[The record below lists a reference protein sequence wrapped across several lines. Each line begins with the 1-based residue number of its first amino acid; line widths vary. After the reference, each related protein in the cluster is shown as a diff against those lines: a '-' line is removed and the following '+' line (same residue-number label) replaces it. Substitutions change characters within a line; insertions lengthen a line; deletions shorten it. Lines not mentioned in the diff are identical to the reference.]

1 MQTSSPTPR
10 AQHEGYAVIL
20 SLLLLALGGSALLV
34 SSVES
39 AQRGVERDRITERAL
54 AQAKAALIGYA
65 ARDENRPG
73 SLPCPDPK
81 AVPDGTPM
89 DPPGLPYNCTS
100 ASATRIGRLPWRT
113 LGLPELRDGSGELLW
128 YVVSNNTRATNT
140 TGLNSDTA
148 ADVDGDSESD
158 THGDIELRSASDAVI
173 ASNVVA
179 LVIAPGRIQAGQ
191 TRPGAAPAQYLELQ
205 TTSPTAV
212 DDDPGPFVKNVY
224 QYRRLDASN
233 DIVLPISH
241 ADLFTVV
248 DQAVFARMRK
258 TLVPKMQALAA
269 KWTRYPFAMPFNPG
283 GVGAKSVAGTYE
295 GSLPWA
301 YASTAPATQWQSP
314 TASLAAG
321 PGTLDNAVC
330 AVQPDPSWLKCDITH
345 TGQIAF
351 NIDVAAL
358 GAGLSFNDVG
368 WKADYAGTLAGLG
381 SATWRPP
388 GRTRSGTRTYSSR
401 RRHRRRPAQGH

>member
-1 MQTSSPTPR
+1 MPHGTKTVREACLARIRRRSRTGRRWTLRASRIAAPAHRQRVSAGCPGVRSDSRNCATAAASSSGTS
-10 AQHEGYAVIL
+10 
-20 SLLLLALGGSALLV
+20 
-34 SSVES
+34 
-39 AQRGVERDRITERAL
+39 
-54 AQAKAALIGYA
+54 
-65 ARDENRPG
+65 
-73 SLPCPDPK
+73 
-81 AVPDGTPM
+81 
-89 DPPGLPYNCTS
+89 
-100 ASATRIGRLPWRT
+100 
-113 LGLPELRDGSGELLW
+113 
-128 YVVSNNTRATNT
+128 VSNNTRATNT

-173 ASNVVA
+173 ASNLVA

-191 TRPGAAPAQYLELQ
+191 TRPSAAPAQYLELQ

-321 PGTLDNAVC
+321 PGTLDSAAC
-330 AVQPDPSWLKCDITH
+330 AVQPDPTPGSNWLKCDITH
-345 TGQIAF
+345 TGVISV
-351 NIDVAAL
+351 NIDVTAV

-368 WKADYAGTLAGLG
+368 WKADYASLLATLIAPSWSVLSTDSAGNASVRFTATTPLTSGTLTVWLHDRSRLLG
-381 SATWRPP
+381 
-388 GRTRSGTRTYSSR
+388 R
-401 RRHRRRPAQGH
+401 RQLPLARPAAAAD